1 MPHMRFDLVDLQL
14 FLHVLDAG
22 SITAGSR
29 RAHLALASASERI
42 QHMEET
48 LGVPLLVRGRR
59 GVQPTAAGLALQRH
73 ARLVF
78 QQLARLRAELGEHAA
93 GLKGQ
98 VRLLCNTAALSEYLP
113 ERLAG
118 FMARH
123 PDVDIDLEERTSSD
137 IARAVREGGADLGIV
152 ADTVDLS
159 GLETFPF
166 CTDRIVAVAQ
176 PALART
182 LVTQEGQAVTFAR
195 LVDFDHVTLTGDS
208 ALFRYL
214 TQLAERAG
222 RTLRA
227 RVRLRSFDA
236 VCRMVESGVGIGL
249 VSEPAARRCAR
260 TMDLAV
266 LELADAWAVRQL
278 SLCMRSFEGLPRHA
292 QQLIEEIRA

>member
-1 MPHMRFDLVDLQL
+1 MMRFDLVDLQL
-14 FLHVLDAG
+14 FLHIVDAG

-29 RAHLALASASERI
+29 RAHLALASASERV
-42 QHMEET
+42 QNMEAA

-113 ERLAG
+113 EVLAG

-159 GLETFPF
+159 GLEAFPF
-166 CTDRIVAVAQ
+166 CTDRLVAVTQ
-176 PALART
+176 PALARS
-182 LVTQEGQAVTFAR
+182 LVAQDGQMVAFAR
-195 LVDFDHVTLTGDS
+195 LVDFDHVCLAGDS

-214 TQLAERAG
+214 NQQAERAG

-236 VCRMVESGVGIGL
+236 VCRMVESGVGIGI

-260 TMDLAV
+260 TMDIAV
-266 LELADAWAVRQL
+266 LELADAWALRQL
-278 SLCMRSFEGLPRHA
+278 MLCMRSFEGLPRHA
-292 QQLIEEIRA
+292 QQLVEEIRA

>member
-1 MPHMRFDLVDLQL
+1 MRYDLIDLQL
-14 FLHVLDAG
+14 LLHVLDAG
-22 SITAGSR
+22 SITGGAA

-42 QHMEET
+42 AAMEAS

-59 GVQPTAAGLALQRH
+59 GVQPTAAGAALQRH

-78 QQLARLRAELGEHAA
+78 QQLARMRAELGDHAA

-113 ERLAG
+113 DVLAR
-118 FMARH
+118 FMTRH
-123 PDVDIDLEERTSSD
+123 PDVDIDLEERLSSD

-152 ADTVDLS
+152 ADTVDLA
-159 GLETFPF
+159 GLETYPF
-166 CTDRIVAVAQ
+166 RTDRLVAVLP

-182 LVTQEGQAVTFAR
+182 LVPADGRTVAFAR
-195 LVDFDHVTLTGDS
+195 LVDFDHVGLAGDS

-214 TQLAERAG
+214 GQQAERLG
-222 RTLRA
+222 RRLRA

-236 VCRMVESGVGIGL
+236 ICRMVESGVGFGI

-260 TMDLAV
+260 TMDIAV
-266 LELADAWAVRQL
+266 LELADAWALRQL
-278 SLCMRSFEGLPRHA
+278 MLCMRSMEGLPRHA
-292 QQLIEEIRA
+292 QQLVEEIRA